1 MYSYKEQRER
11 IFTDEGQ
18 IVFLKVRDKVKELL
32 EIAGAIQ
39 IINIINNM
47 SGDGWLFLA
56 CFDRLL
62 ELKEITEI
70 ENTWNSAAQY
80 RIFIK

>member
-1 MYSYKEQRER
+1 MYNYQEQKKYL
-11 IFTDEGQ
+11 FTEEGQ
-18 IVFLKVRDKVKELL
+18 VVFLKVRDKVKELL
-32 EIAGAIQ
+32 EIAGAVQ
-39 IINIINNM
+39 IINVINNM

-70 ENTWNSAAQY
+70 KNTRNSAAQY